1 MGCSH
6 DRVLDQSM
14 KKQKNHPH
22 GHQLLHRYQMFDGLV
37 GKPAYVVIP
46 NNIDAMRRMNLQ
58 VVANTLFSKE
68 M

>member
-1 MGCSH
+1 
-6 DRVLDQSM
+6 
-14 KKQKNHPH
+14 
-22 GHQLLHRYQMFDGLV
+22 MFDGLV